1 VGTVVVWVALYGLAS
16 VGVTS
21 APPLLPTLSSTVLL
35 LVVAGVL
42 AARLRR
48 VTLASTAPEELQL
61 DALVTRANRRSRR
74 VPSTGRYVL
83 SLLAGAAVVAALTTP
98 ALAQT
103 NAGAFAVPHG
113 SLHSSH

>member
-61 DALVTRANRRSRR
+61 DALVTRASRRSRR

-103 NAGAFAVPHG
+103 NAGDFAVPHG
-113 SLHSSH
+113 SLHSGH